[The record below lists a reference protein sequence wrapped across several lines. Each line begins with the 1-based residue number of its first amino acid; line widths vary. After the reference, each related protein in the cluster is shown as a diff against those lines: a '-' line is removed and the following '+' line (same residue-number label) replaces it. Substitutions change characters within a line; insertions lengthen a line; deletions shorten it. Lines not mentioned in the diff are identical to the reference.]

1 MKIHKRWVKRA
12 RQMSLT
18 ENGGGGRMLR
28 HTRTLQRRRRDGQT
42 FHPEEG
48 AGTGGPVLAA
58 PGPSGV
64 RARRAGSVP
73 HLPRAPLLPPCQGNA
88 LGCSSAFAWLA
99 VHKYIQFGR
108 EALWALLGPE
118 GHSPGSWMPG
128 WRWAAVCNSP
138 CQQNPCVSGKWRL
151 WWAVK

>member
-1 MKIHKRWVKRA
+1 
-12 RQMSLT
+12 
-18 ENGGGGRMLR
+18 MLR

-64 RARRAGSVP
+64 RAPAALLGGAPAGQGLFHTCPERRSS
-73 HLPRAPLLPPCQGNA
+73 LRAKGTLR
-88 LGCSSAFAWLA
+88 GCSSAFAWLA
-99 VHKYIQFGR
+99 VRKYLQFGR
-108 EALWALLGPE
+108 EAVWALLGPE

-128 WRWAAVCNSP
+128 WR
-138 CQQNPCVSGKWRL
+138 
-151 WWAVK
+151 